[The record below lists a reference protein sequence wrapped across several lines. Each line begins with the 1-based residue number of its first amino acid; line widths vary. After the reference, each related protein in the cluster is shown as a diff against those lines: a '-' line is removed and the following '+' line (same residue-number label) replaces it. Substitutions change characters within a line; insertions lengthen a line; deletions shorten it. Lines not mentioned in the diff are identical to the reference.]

1 MRKLKRYP
9 KKLSLGGLAIAG
21 QVIGGVANMFI
32 GAKQRKDGKAKAKEG
47 RENYIGSLGASDAL
61 ASFTDE
67 NKILA
72 NEAGDLADEKSDSAL
87 AGVLAANKAGDP
99 RFMSTIGVNEIA
111 GAEQDRGLKTAQGIA
126 AAGAPLVQAE
136 EKAKDQMTALYGQDT
151 AEGKAAFQQGT
162 QNMMGGASN
171 LLNMPTDLL
180 TAQTA
185 GADFSQE
192 LDLGKHGGL
201 FGKEKSYAAGGLIG
215 MGGMSMKGFEHMGKT
230 GSDEKIDKVKEV
242 LDDYKSPRGRKTKG
256 SSYDFRNETLDVDAP
271 THDSIDIGKMI
282 HEATMKRK
290 QNPGKPSTEDYY
302 EEGSGYGPR
311 DGKEGGYFNNEYA
324 EGGFMNGLG
333 EGNDLGSTGFM
344 RQRMASGGTI
354 QQLIAEGGSFTTPGE
369 EDHDEQEF
377 DIVDSETGETVAK
390 TTGQERHEDSEDG
403 MSVTNSDQDQGM
415 RDAFLSVRDK
425 KNPTLEELRMLYEAN
440 HRVYS
445 QPKFA

>member
-32 GAKQRKDGKAKAKEG
+32 GAKQRKDGKAKAAEG
-47 RENYIGSLGASDAL
+47 RENYIGSLGPSDAL
-61 ASFTDE
+61 TSFTDE
-67 NKILA
+67 NKALA
-72 NEAGDLADEKSDSAL
+72 NRAGDLSNEKSDSAL

-162 QNMMGGASN
+162 ENMMGGASS

-180 TAQTA
+180 TAKTA
-185 GADFSQE
+185 GVNFDQKLF
-192 LDLGKHGGL
+192 GKHGGL

-215 MGGMSMKGFEHMGKT
+215 MGGMSMKGFEHLGKKD
-230 GSDEKIDKVKEV
+230 SEKKIEEV
-242 LDDYKSPRGRKTKG
+242 EEILGGYKSPQGPINKEDPQSFYSVLDKITSGDASTFESLGATPQDKKLTDEEIENLMREKNKKTDSGDTSWSPENNKG
-256 SSYDFRNETLDVDAP
+256 GV
-271 THDSIDIGKMI
+271 
-282 HEATMKRK
+282 
-290 QNPGKPSTEDYY
+290 PGH
-302 EEGSGYGPR
+302 
-311 DGKEGGYFNNEYA
+311 
-324 EGGFMNGLG
+324 
-333 EGNDLGSTGFM
+333 
-344 RQRMASGGTI
+344 ASGGTI

-377 DIVDSETGETVAK
+377 DIVDSETGEVIAK

>member
-21 QVIGGVANMFI
+21 QVVGGLANMFI
-32 GAKQRKDGKAKAKEG
+32 GAKQRRDGKDKAKEG
-47 RENYIGSLGASDAL
+47 RENYIGSLGPSDAL

-67 NKILA
+67 NKALA
-72 NEAGDLADEKSDSAL
+72 NRAGDLSNEKSDSAL

-162 QNMMGGASN
+162 QNMMGGASS

-180 TAQTA
+180 TAKTA
-185 GADFSQE
+185 GVNFDQKLF
-192 LDLGKHGGL
+192 GKHGGL

-215 MGGMSMKGFEHMGKT
+215 MGGMSMKGFEHMGKKD
-230 GSDEKIDKVKEV
+230 SDEKIDKVKEL
-242 LDDYKSPRGRKTKG
+242 LDDSEYKSPRGRKTKG
-256 SSYDFRNETLDVDAP
+256 SSYDFRNATLDDVDAP
-271 THDSIDIGKMI
+271 THDSIDIDKMI
-282 HEATMKRK
+282 HEAAMKRK
-290 QNPGKPSTEDYY
+290 QNPGKPSTEGSYVP
-302 EEGSGYGPR
+302 GSGYGVPG
-311 DGKEGGYFNNEYA
+311 GKEGGYFNNEY
-324 EGGFMNGLG
+324 
-333 EGNDLGSTGFM
+333 
-344 RQRMASGGTI
+344 ASGGTI

-403 MSVTNSDQDQGM
+403 ISVTNSDQDQGM